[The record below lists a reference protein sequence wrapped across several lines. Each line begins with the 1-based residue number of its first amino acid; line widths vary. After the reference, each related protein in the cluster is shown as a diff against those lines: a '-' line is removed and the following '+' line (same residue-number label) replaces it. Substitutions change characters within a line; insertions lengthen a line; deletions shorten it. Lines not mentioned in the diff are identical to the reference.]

1 MGLDAIEHIVVLLL
15 ENRSFDHMLGYL
27 SLEQGRTDVD
37 GLKPGLKNTWK
48 GTDYAVRHLA
58 ERTLPADPCHE
69 GPRCVDVQI
78 ANNCNGFVE
87 SFAAVY
93 PADPGLIMGYYN
105 KDDVPVF
112 HQLAQQFTICD
123 RWFSS
128 VAGPTIPNRMYAVAG
143 RSTGARSGRR
153 RARAPVSARR
163 ATRGATAPRPRAARP
178 SVGRRSA
185 APRFRTGTTT
195 AAAPTR
201 LGLTGVADRDARS
214 RRPVPL
220 PPGTTPAS
228 RATA

>member
-69 GPRCVDVQI
+69 GPPCVDVQI
-78 ANNCNGFVE
+78 ANNCSGFVE
-87 SFAAVY
+87 NFAAVY

-112 HQLAQQFTICD
+112 HELAL
-123 RWFSS
+123 WK
-128 VAGPTIPNRMYAVAG
+128 A
-143 RSTGARSGRR
+143 SG
-153 RARAPVSARR
+153 
-163 ATRGATAPRPRAARP
+163 ARP
-178 SVGRRSA
+178 SVCTASHERSH
-185 APRFRTGTTT
+185 GTKTQSSRPLGGVPPT
-195 AAAPTR
+195 AAVLHT
-201 LGLTGVADRDARS
+201 
-214 RRPVPL
+214 
-220 PPGTTPAS
+220 AS
-228 RATA
+228 RP